1 MENLLISLEGIDG
14 SGKSTQLDLL
24 SDTLRRSGR
33 NPLILREPG
42 GTTLGERVREILLD
56 GSVQRGAIAELLLF
70 CSARA
75 ELVQRV
81 ILPAL
86 SKGRVVILDRFID
99 STRAYQGYGLGLD
112 KDIIEDV
119 LRIATGGL
127 TPGLTILLDIE
138 AEAGLRRA
146 ADASNGTSDAI
157 ESRELAFMERVRR
170 GYLTLAEREPERF
183 LTIPATRPRGE
194 IAQLISQRVLKLLN
208 G

>member
-24 SDTLRRSGR
+24 SETLRRSGH

-56 GSVQRGAIAELLLF
+56 GAVERSAIAELLLF

-81 ILPAL
+81 IRPSL

-112 KDIIEDV
+112 EELIEDV

-127 TPGLTILLDIE
+127 TPGLTILLNIE
-138 AEAGLRRA
+138 AGAGLRRA
-146 ADASNGTSDAI
+146 ADASNGAADAI

-170 GYLTLAEREPERF
+170 GYLTLAEREAERF
-183 LTIPATRPRGE
+183 LTIPATRPREE